1 VYYHSLLYNLLIEVS
16 CLEPMSKRF
25 FRPLPPSATRSALL
39 SSRSDHLF
47 RELLY
52 DFFTV
57 ANRLEQVRRYL
68 GSRIGL
74 TGPQY
79 TLMMAVAE
87 LQGSSGASVGRV
99 ADYLHVTGTFVT
111 AESRK
116 LSKKGFVSK
125 RPDSRDGRVSRLSI
139 SPKGWLALES
149 LFPELQQIND
159 GFFDLASGEEF
170 VNLHRV
176 LQRMVE
182 SSRRTLSL
190 IQTRSEKAGGRT

>member
-1 VYYHSLLYNLLIEVS
+1 
-16 CLEPMSKRF
+16 MSKRS
-25 FRPLPPSATRSALL
+25 FRSLPPSATRSALL
-39 SSRSDHLF
+39 SGRSDHQF

-111 AESRK
+111 AEFHK
-116 LSKKGFVSK
+116 LSTRGFVSK

-139 SPKGWLALES
+139 APKGWLALES

-159 GFFDLASGEEF
+159 RFFDLASREEF
-170 VNLHRV
+170 VSLHRV
-176 LQRMVE
+176 LQKMVE

-190 IQTRSEKAGGRT
+190 VRTLSENAGGTT